1 MGALISRVAD
11 HCFWFGRYFE
21 RAEATARTLAV
32 THSIALGAEAAMRQI
47 WLPVIIVAG
56 EEERFAERVGMEWVE
71 DGDRVQEYMTWD
83 SSNPG
88 SIWASVRALR
98 ENARAIRDQISL
110 ETWNTINELHVW
122 MLDETVRHRY
132 GEERYDFY
140 RRVWQTT
147 QQVYGL
153 LLGTMGHDTSL
164 DFILLGSSLER
175 ASQTAR
181 VLDVHHHA
189 NQFLSGEAIDDG
201 TVWISFL
208 RALGG
213 YETFMKRSPGQV
225 RGETVTAFLV
235 LETKFPRSIAHG
247 LSAAFDRFRAIRPPG
262 SPPERPGA
270 NSYAKLQTLRDWVCA
285 QNRSSITETGVHE
298 VLTRVVDEVHEIC
311 VEIGRELLGHGA
323 PPSVGSA

>member
-11 HCFWFGRYFE
+11 HCFWFGRYLE

-32 THSIALGAEAAMRQI
+32 THSMALGAEATMRQI

-56 EEERFAERVGMEWVE
+56 EEDRFAERIGVEWVE

-83 SSNPG
+83 AGNPG

-122 MLDETVRHRY
+122 MLDEEVRHSFGGSRW
-132 GEERYDFY
+132 DFY

-153 LLGTMGHDTSL
+153 LVGTMGHDTPL
-164 DFILLGSSLER
+164 DFILLGSYLER

-189 NQFLSGEAIDDG
+189 NKFLSGEVVDDG
-201 TVWISFL
+201 LVWISFL

-213 YETFMKRSPGQV
+213 YETFMKQSPGRV
-225 RGETVTAFLV
+225 TEETVTNFLL
-235 LETKFPRSIAHG
+235 LEQRFPRSIAHG
-247 LSAAFDRFRAIRPPG
+247 LAGAYQRFQAIRPVD
-262 SPPERPGA
+262 SPPTRPGA
-270 NSYAKLQTLRDWVCA
+270 RSYAELERLKTWVCA
-285 QNRSSITETGVHE
+285 LDRATIVELSVHE
-298 VLTRVVDEVHEIC
+298 VLTRVVDSIHDVC
-311 VEIGRELLGHGA
+311 VGISAELLL
-323 PPSVGSA
+323 GSASS